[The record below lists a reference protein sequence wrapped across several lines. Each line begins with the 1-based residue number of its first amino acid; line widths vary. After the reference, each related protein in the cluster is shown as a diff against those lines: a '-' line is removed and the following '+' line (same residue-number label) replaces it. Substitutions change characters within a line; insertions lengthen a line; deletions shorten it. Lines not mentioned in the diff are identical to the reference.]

1 MDGAATGLD
10 IQGPTLTNCP
20 PAPLVWSPAPTAW
33 PIWTP
38 ETPPEDEE
46 DESFPWSST
55 ASQFKLREAPRDSDL
70 FELLNRLQGARLD
83 DQRVTMGSNSVPWT
97 HSRHRL
103 ESLLRGSPPYPMVS
117 LPPEGGFWCD
127 PADRE
132 GHGGEGDDL
141 TGEGGHP
148 ADLEES
154 CRTYRA
160 HFLQSEHFNFCG
172 LDEVAGP
179 VVLSVKYYCDSD
191 GATSNHIRISLRF
204 TSGTTHKLVADT
216 SSSVLQM
223 AKSLCPILTLT
234 ALQPVLCPA
243 AADCITYFDE

>member
-10 IQGPTLTNCP
+10 IQGPILTDCP
-20 PAPLVWSPAPTAW
+20 PTRIVWSPAPTAW
-33 PIWTP
+33 PLWTP

-46 DESFPWSST
+46 DENFPWAAT
-55 ASQFKLREAPRDSDL
+55 QFHLKEAPRDSDL

-132 GHGGEGDDL
+132 GRGGGSDDL
-141 TGEGGHP
+141 GEGGHP
-148 ADLEES
+148 ADLEEI

-179 VVLSVKYYCDSD
+179 VVLSVKYHSDSED
-191 GATSNHIRISLRF
+191 AGNQVRIILRL
-204 TSGTTHKLVADT
+204 TSGSTHHLLPDTT
-216 SSSVLQM
+216 SSVLNM
-223 AKSLCPILTLT
+223 AKALCPALTL
-234 ALQPVLCPA
+234 ANLQPVLCPSV
-243 AADCITYFDE
+243 ADCITYFDE

>member
-10 IQGPTLTNCP
+10 IQGPILTDCP
-20 PAPLVWSPAPTAW
+20 PTRIVWSPAPTAW
-33 PIWTP
+33 PLWTP

-46 DESFPWSST
+46 DENFPWAAT
-55 ASQFKLREAPRDSDL
+55 QFHLKEAPRDSDL

-132 GHGGEGDDL
+132 GRGGGSDDL
-141 TGEGGHP
+141 GEGGHP
-148 ADLEES
+148 ADLEEI

-160 HFLQSEHFNFCG
+160 HFLQSEHFNFCTG
-172 LDEVAGP
+172 RGGRSCGAERQ
-179 VVLSVKYYCDSD
+179 VLVT
-191 GATSNHIRISLRF
+191 ATEPQ
-204 TSGTTHKLVADT
+204 A
-216 SSSVLQM
+216 
-223 AKSLCPILTLT
+223 
-234 ALQPVLCPA
+234 
-243 AADCITYFDE
+243 IT